1 MKLIRHICTG
11 VAGLA
16 AMFAVAA
23 ASAAEPLKIGIAAE
37 PYPPFTYKS
46 ADGSWTGFEVELADA
61 ICARIDNECQI
72 TPTAWSGIIPALN
85 SGKIDLI
92 MTSMSITE
100 ERDKVI
106 DFTVPYY
113 NTLGAYVA
121 RKDLDI
127 EFPDGLEGKV
137 LGVQAA
143 TTHASFVR
151 DALSDVGVETKIYD
165 QQEQAN
171 RDLLSGRVD
180 VILAD
185 QIAMAEFVERDDAS
199 DFEIKAMAPRHPA
212 FGDGIGIGLREDED
226 DLEAALNQAIE
237 DVLSDGTCSELSEK
251 YFGQDICGG

>member
-1 MKLIRHICTG
+1 MNLIRYFCTAA
-11 VAGLA
+11 AGLTA
-16 AMFAVAA
+16 LVAVATA
-23 ASAAEPLKIGIAAE
+23 AAADPLKVGISAE

-46 ADGSWTGFEVELADA
+46 ADGSWTGFEVELAGA
-61 ICARIDNECQI
+61 ICDRIEQECQI

-100 ERDKVI
+100 DRDKVI
-106 DFTVPYY
+106 DFTTPYY

-121 RKDLDI
+121 SKDMDI
-127 EFPDGLEGKV
+127 DIPDGLNGKI

-143 TTHASFVR
+143 TTHAAFAR
-151 DALSDVGVETKIYD
+151 DALADTGVEIKIYD

-171 RDLLSGRVD
+171 RDLLAGRVD
-180 VILAD
+180 LILAD
-185 QIAMAEFVERDDAS
+185 QIAMAEFVERDDVS
-199 DFEIKAMAPRHPA
+199 GYEIKDMAPRHPA

-226 DLEAALNQAIE
+226 DLEANLNEAI
-237 DVLSDGTCSELSEK
+237 DAVLSDGTCTELSEK

>member
-1 MKLIRHICTG
+1 MKLTRYICSG

-16 AMFAVAA
+16 ALFAVAA
-23 ASAAEPLKIGIAAE
+23 ASAEPIKVGIAAE

-46 ADGSWTGFEVELADA
+46 ADGSWTGFEVELAGA
-61 ICARIDNECQI
+61 ICERIERECQI

-106 DFTVPYY
+106 DFTDPYY

-127 EFPDGLEGKV
+127 EFPDGLDGRI

-143 TTHASFVR
+143 TTHAAFAR
-151 DALSDVGVETKIYD
+151 DALMDTGVEVKIYD

-185 QIAMAEFVERDDAS
+185 QIAMAEFVERDEVS
-199 DFEIKAMAPRHPA
+199 DYEIKAMAPRHPA

-226 DLEAALNQAIE
+226 DLQSTLNEAIGA
-237 DVLSDGTCSELSEK
+237 VLGDGTCTELSEK

>member
-1 MKLIRHICTG
+1 MKLTRYICSG

-16 AMFAVAA
+16 ALFAVAA
-23 ASAAEPLKIGIAAE
+23 ASAEPLKVGIAAE

-61 ICARIDNECQI
+61 ICARIERDCQI

-85 SGKIDLI
+85 SGKIDVI

-106 DFTVPYY
+106 DFTDPYY

-127 EFPDGLEGKV
+127 EFPDGLDGRI

-143 TTHASFVR
+143 TTHASFAR
-151 DALSDVGVETKIYD
+151 DALTDTGVEVKIYD

-185 QIAMAEFVERDDAS
+185 QIAMAEFVERDEVA
-199 DFEIKAMAPRHPA
+199 DFEIKGMAPRHPA
-212 FGDGIGIGLREDED
+212 FGDGIGIGLREDEG
-226 DLEAALNQAIE
+226 DLQSTLNEAIGA
-237 DVLSDGTCSELSEK
+237 VLGDGTCTELSEK